1 MVFIRAPRLTD
12 LGSGVDVLASRDGFP
27 VLVRQNNILAATFHP
42 ELSHANSSSA
52 DDRPDDLERDPDRRV
67 HEYFAQMV
75 RDASIAKE
83 TSKSAE
89 DSRQVQATVANR
101 E

>member
-1 MVFIRAPRLTD
+1 VN
-12 LGSGVDVLASRDGFP
+12 VLASRDGFP

-52 DDRPDDLERDPDRRV
+52 DDSPADLDRNPDRRV
-67 HEYFAQMV
+67 HAYFAQMV
-75 RDASIAKE
+75 RDASQAAG
-83 TSKSAE
+83 TSKSAPE
-89 DSRQVQATVANR
+89 PATVQSAVANR